1 MGSKY
6 EHVFEPIRIRGID
19 FKDRITLAPPSANH
33 TNTNNQVTH
42 EFVDWFRQ
50 FAAGGAAILYS
61 GNASI
66 DITECKDEETQLDL
80 SKDTCILPLSW
91 YAEMAQRYNCHASLE
106 INHNGHGTAP
116 ETIGH
121 APYSSSAIVC
131 PNEAVRAKR
140 LGRDP
145 IPAIEMDEDKI
156 WETIGKYGNAARRM
170 QQAGMDIALVHGGHG
185 NLISQFTS
193 PAYNF
198 RKDDWGGSL
207 ENRARFAI
215 EVCKDIRKKCGEKFV
230 IEYRLSADE
239 IVPEGM
245 HFPETLQ
252 LIDMLKDYVDIF
264 NVSAGLHTDYNFAY
278 FHNWCQNWLMPH
290 GFNVHYAADVK
301 KAHPDTLVTTV
312 GSINSLDMAEEIL
325 AKGEA
330 DFVAMSRALI
340 ADPDMPRKYA
350 ENRPED
356 RRPCLRCLSCA
367 ARLLGP
373 RVINCAVNPMSGM
386 TTQLPDGQVPK
397 APVKK
402 KVAVI
407 GGGPGGCQ
415 AAMTLCDRGHD
426 VTLYEK
432 TDKLGGNFIAASVA
446 EFKSDCRDYLEWL
459 QRTVQKYPINF
470 KMNTEAT
477 KEMLDAENY
486 DAIIIAVGAEKN
498 KPRIPGIDNDNVAWA
513 PEAELGEYTPKGKD
527 IVFAGGAFI
536 GLEGALSFARQG
548 YNCTVIDMRDK
559 ESVMMAMMSGNS
571 YDAILDLFAELEKA
585 NVKFAF
591 ETAVQSFEPDKVIGK
606 DKDGNQVEFPAT
618 DILYAMGLHP
628 LWDTVDSLRHSAPE
642 SSVYTIG
649 DCVKVGGNISFAV
662 NGGFQAALNI

>member
-19 FKDRITLAPPSANH
+19 FKNRITLAPPSANH
-33 TNTNNQVTH
+33 TNTNNMITH

-50 FAAGGAAILYS
+50 FARGGAAILYS

-80 SKDTCILPLSW
+80 SKDTCVLPMSW
-91 YAEMAQRYNCHASLE
+91 YAEMGQQYNCHASLE
-106 INHNGHGTAP
+106 VNHNGHGTAP

-131 PNEAVRAKR
+131 PNEAVRAKQ

-156 WETIGKYGNAARRM
+156 WETIGKYGNACQRM
-170 QQAGMDIALVHGGHG
+170 QRAGMDIALIHGGHG

-215 EVCKDIRKKCGEKFV
+215 EVCKDVRRKCGEKFV

-245 HFPETLQ
+245 HFDETLK

-264 NVSAGLHTDYNFAY
+264 NVSAGLHTDYNFKY
-278 FHNWCQNWLMPH
+278 FRYWCQNWLMPH

-325 AKGEA
+325 DKGEA

-340 ADPDMPRKYA
+340 ADPDMPMKYSH
-350 ENRPED
+350 NHPEE
-356 RRPCLRCLSCA
+356 RRPCLRCLQCA
-367 ARLLGP
+367 IRLLGP

-386 TTQLPDGQVPK
+386 TTDLPDGKVPK
-397 APVKK
+397 ADVKK

-426 VTLYEK
+426 VTLYEA
-432 TDKLGGNFIAASVA
+432 TGELGGHFIAASQA
-446 EFKSDCRDYLEWL
+446 EFKGDCRDYLEWL
-459 QRTVQKYPINF
+459 QRTTRTYPIKF
-470 KMNTEAT
+470 KMNTVAT
-477 KEMLDAENY
+477 KEMLDAEGY
-486 DAIIIAVGAEKN
+486 DALVIAVGSEKN
-498 KPRIPGIDNDNVAWA
+498 VPPIPGIHNDNVAWA
-513 PEAELGEYTPKGKD
+513 PDAELGNYTPKGKKL
-527 IVFAGGAFI
+527 VFAGGAFI
-536 GLEGALSFARQG
+536 GLEGALSFAKQG
-548 YNCTVIDMRDK
+548 YECTVVDMRDEPEIRK
-559 ESVMMAMMSGNS
+559 SLLGGNNRA
-571 YDAILDLFAELEKA
+571 AIMELFNELEKA
-585 NVKFAF
+585 GVKLAF
-591 ETAVQSFEPDKVIGK
+591 ETSVKSFEPDKVVCE
-606 DKDGNQVEFPAT
+606 DKDGNPVEFECT
-618 DILYAMGLHP
+618 DVLYAMGLKP
-628 LWDTVDSLRHSAPE
+628 RWDKVDELRHSAPE
-642 SSVYTIG
+642 TDVYIIG
-649 DCVKVGGNISFAV
+649 DAKQVGGNISAAV